1 MQENYMHNHDVWDI
15 DRSHEV
21 KRRTWWWY
29 WWIFYFKNPAN
40 PLKPR
45 QLMVLWATR
54 NAKKVYVNGEKWFNN
69 EGIHR
74 GNGEV
79 RFQGLSAG
87 WYYDGSKMYDPLFQV
102 SAPVRTFWNDRHGEV
117 ITEDRIHSR
126 FFYDDMTYHLELKDR
141 GMNINIEMTP
151 WTAELS
157 RAVPTGRQYLGN
169 LGYKMYKIRGMKAS
183 GTIAH
188 LGKTVE
194 ADGTAYFQ
202 KVRINSPTSPWY
214 WAAFHGENGEF
225 MDYFIP
231 HMGLPALRRGL
242 RHRSVFDRGEWH
254 LSNSFEFYDPREN
267 RYHKLKGIKIERR
280 YENDLPIFTLSGS
293 DGNTRL
299 KAELTTYSRA
309 YWVVKQPLL
318 GIFSTTLVYNEYPA
332 IMTEFA
338 LKYGSGGDR
347 EITLSDIGSMVGN
360 CEHAWG
366 IV

>member
-1 MQENYMHNHDVWDI
+1 MQGNYMHNPDVWDI

-21 KRRTWWWY
+21 KRRTWWWH
-29 WWIFYFKNPAN
+29 WLIFYFKNREN
-40 PLKPR
+40 PMRPR

-54 NAKKVYVNGEKWFNN
+54 NARKVYVNGEKWF
-69 EGIHR
+69 HR
-74 GNGEV
+74 DDIVKKEGEV
-79 RFQGLSAG
+79 RFPGLSAG
-87 WYYDGSKMYDPLFQV
+87 WYYDGERMYDPLFQV
-102 SAPVRTFWNDRHGEV
+102 SSPLRAFWNEEHGEV
-117 ITEDRIHSR
+117 TTERFHSR
-126 FFYDDMTYHLELKDR
+126 FFYENMAYHLEVRKD
-141 GMNINIEMTP
+141 GLDIDIEMVP

-169 LGYKMYKIRGMKAS
+169 LGYKMYKIRGMKAR
-183 GTIAH
+183 GRIAH
-188 LGKTVE
+188 GGKDIAVE
-194 ADGTAYFQ
+194 GTAYFQ

-231 HMGLPALRRGL
+231 HLGLPIFRRGL
-242 RHRSVFDRGEWH
+242 KHRSVFDRWERP

-267 RYHKLKGIKIERR
+267 RYHKLKGIRIERR

-293 DGNTRL
+293 DGDRRL

-309 YWVVKQPLL
+309 YWVVKQPFL
-318 GIFSTTLVYNEYPA
+318 GVFNTALVYNEYPA
-332 IMTEFA
+332 IMTDFS
-338 LKYGSGGDR
+338 LRYGSNGER
-347 EITLSDIGSMVGN
+347 EIRLSDIGNMVGN